1 MDFGY
6 TPANDVF
13 RQEVRQ
19 FITTHVTP
27 ALRDELVRGRQ
38 EGRGPLTKDL
48 FLKLGQQGWI
58 GMSWP
63 DVVAQRPESVQAGTR
78 FRERLNLILGK

>member
-19 FITTHVTP
+19 FITAHVTP
-27 ALRDELVRGRQ
+27 ALRDELVRG
-38 EGRGPLTKDL
+38 GRKGVDP
-48 FLKLGQQGWI
+48 
-58 GMSWP
+58 
-63 DVVAQRPESVQAGTR
+63 
-78 FRERLNLILGK
+78 